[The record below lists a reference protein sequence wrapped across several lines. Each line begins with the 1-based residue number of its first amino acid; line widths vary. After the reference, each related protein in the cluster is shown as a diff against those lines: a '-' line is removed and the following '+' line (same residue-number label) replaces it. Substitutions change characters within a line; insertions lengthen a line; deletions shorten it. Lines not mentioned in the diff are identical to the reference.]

1 LDGLERPSWRPD
13 ISDGAV
19 VPLCN
24 MPVEAVVIVLLI
36 RLVLPDDVTNTG
48 WNVRAA
54 LAGGTE

>member
-1 LDGLERPSWRPD
+1 LVGLERPPTRPD
-13 ISDGAV
+13 VSDSAV

-24 MPVEAVVIVLLI
+24 IPVEAVVIVLLI
-36 RLVLPDDVTNTG
+36 RLGLPDDVTNTG